1 MIKILILDD
10 DKDLGELLQDYLKG
24 FGFEVVVCH
33 HPKEAFAIIES
44 EKPDLMTLDVMM
56 PEQDGFSFLKEL
68 RQKSALPVI
77 MLTARGD
84 LTDRVVGLEIGAD
97 DYLPKPFEPREL
109 VARIQSIL
117 RRASSEAERPKGGV
131 VKFAELSVDLS
142 KHEAHLSGTLLEL
155 TSTEF
160 ELLKLFVNNPGK
172 VLSRDEILNQVSG
185 IEWDSFNRSIDVL
198 VSRLR
203 QKLNDE
209 PKHPRFLKTIWGSGY
224 LFLGIEE

>member
-1 MIKILILDD
+1 
-10 DKDLGELLQDYLKG
+10 
-24 FGFEVVVCH
+24 
-33 HPKEAFAIIES
+33 
-44 EKPDLMTLDVMM
+44 
-56 PEQDGFSFLKEL
+56 
-68 RQKSALPVI
+68 

-117 RRASSEAERPKGGV
+117 RRAASEAERPKGGL
-131 VKFAELSVDLS
+131 VKFAELTVDLS
-142 KHEAHLSGTLLEL
+142 KHEAHLGDKLLDL

-160 ELLKLFVNNPGK
+160 QLLKLFVGHPGK

-203 QKLNDE
+203 QKLDDD
-209 PKHPRFLKTIWGSGY
+209 PKHPRFLKTIWGTGY